1 MANHAKRPL
10 VDEAVQDIFHRT
22 LQGISDDFGRLIC
35 IASMRDYNTG
45 RYHHEGLALSFA
57 SDIAEAALEQC
68 HAEIFQRLTDRPLRE
83 FVQQLERYVRS
94 TGEEPLE
101 VINTWRRLEPYRV
114 AVPVAC
120 PPFIAE
126 FFFSNTR
133 AALTI
138 LHSSHVRSL
147 PDQQFA

>member
-1 MANHAKRPL
+1 MALSAKRPL
-10 VDEAVQDIFHRT
+10 VDDAVSDIFHRT
-22 LQGISDDFGRLIC
+22 LRGISDDFGRLIC
-35 IASMRDYNTG
+35 IASTRDYNTG
-45 RYHHEGLALSFA
+45 RYHHDGLAFSFA
-57 SDIAEAALEQC
+57 SDVAEAALEQC
-68 HAEIFQRLTDRPLRE
+68 HMEIFHSLTDRPLRE
-83 FVQQLERYVRS
+83 FVQQLEHYIKS

-120 PPFIAE
+120 PPFVAE

-138 LHSSHVRSL
+138 LHSSHARSL
-147 PDQQFA
+147 PDRQFA